1 MQRLLEAIYSSKKYR
16 EIISKIDIDRENKVI
31 YPEKDK
37 VLYSLESMDS
47 DVKVVIIGQDPYHNP
62 GQANGLSFSV
72 SKDCV
77 KLPPSLKNI
86 FKELKSDIENVEISG
101 HGDLSCWSK
110 QGVLLLNSFLTV
122 EKNKPSSHSK
132 LGWDLI
138 TDDIVSY
145 LNNNYSNLVF
155 ILWGNYAQNKGKNI
169 DRCKHFVIE
178 TPHPSPFSAR
188 KGFFGS
194 KPFSK
199 TNEYLY
205 ENNKSIIN
213 WDVV

>member
-16 EIISKIDIDRENKVI
+16 EIISKIDIERESKVI

-101 HGDLSCWSK
+101 RGDLSCWSK

>member
-16 EIISKIDIDRENKVI
+16 EIISKIDIERESKVI

>member
-16 EIISKIDIDRENKVI
+16 EIISKIDIERENKVI

-110 QGVLLLNSFLTV
+110 QGILLLNSFLTV

>member
-16 EIISKIDIDRENKVI
+16 EIISKIDIERESKVI

-47 DVKVVIIGQDPYHNP
+47 DVKVVIIGQDPYYNP

>member
-16 EIISKIDIDRENKVI
+16 EIISKIDIERESNVI

>member
-16 EIISKIDIDRENKVI
+16 EIISKIDIERENKVI

>member
-16 EIISKIDIDRENKVI
+16 EIISKVDIERENKVI

>member
-16 EIISKIDIDRENKVI
+16 EIISKVDIERENKVI

-122 EKNKPSSHSK
+122 EKNKPRSHSK

>member
-16 EIISKIDIDRENKVI
+16 EIISKIDLERESKVI